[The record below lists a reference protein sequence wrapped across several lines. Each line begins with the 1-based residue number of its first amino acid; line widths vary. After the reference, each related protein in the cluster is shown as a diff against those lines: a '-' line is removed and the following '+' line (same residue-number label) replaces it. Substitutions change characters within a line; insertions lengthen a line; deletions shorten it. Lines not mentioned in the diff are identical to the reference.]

1 MWGDSPCPPGHDTT
15 ASLRT
20 TAPASFKRLLGSRSR
35 CLGDSRAKLSEECV
49 AQVKP
54 QSIAL
59 GTPRS
64 RPPRLDVELH
74 CRARFACHAKIQ
86 PVTPSANLSIV
97 ACERAVTGRPL
108 CRHCMLLSDR
118 IRDYHTQLADRVR
131 LGWRHGD
138 AIRHTDATVARSEE
152 HTSELQSQSNLVC
165 RLLLEKQKK
174 RT

>member
-1 MWGDSPCPPGHDTT
+1 M
-15 ASLRT
+15 LRRADERFIPQST
-20 TAPASFKRLLGSRSR
+20 RAGSFKRLVGSRSSFFNE
-35 CLGDSRAKLSEECV
+35 SRPEMSGERV

-54 QSIAL
+54 QSISL
-59 GTPRS
+59 GTPCS

-74 CRARFACHAKIQ
+74 CRARFACHAEIQ

-118 IRDYHTQLADRVR
+118 IRDYHTQLADRVH

-138 AIRHTDATVARSEE
+138 AICDTDATVAR
-152 HTSELQSQSNLVC
+152 HL
-165 RLLLEKQKK
+165 
-174 RT
+174 